1 MSSVTAT
8 SAGYVAVGGRQVDA
22 KTKIVQL
29 AAWTSTDGKKWTAV
43 ASPTLPPGAGA
54 GAFTQILSRGGVL
67 VAAGSVTLGAQ
78 SQVVSAVSA
87 DGGRTWQPQLLS
99 GSGELTTTTL
109 TARGFLMAVV
119 TGAPGRTDVELWTSP
134 DGRSWRRSKPH
145 GTGLDGR
152 GAQRLTA
159 LTTIGADLLAV
170 GVNGDYRGDA
180 TTLWRTLV
188 P

>member
-1 MSSVTAT
+1 M
-8 SAGYVAVGGRQVDA
+8 
-22 KTKIVQL
+22 
-29 AAWTSTDGKKWTAV
+29 
-43 ASPTLPPGAGA
+43 
-54 GAFTQILSRGGVL
+54 L

-134 DGRSWRRSKPH
+134 DGRSWRRSEPH